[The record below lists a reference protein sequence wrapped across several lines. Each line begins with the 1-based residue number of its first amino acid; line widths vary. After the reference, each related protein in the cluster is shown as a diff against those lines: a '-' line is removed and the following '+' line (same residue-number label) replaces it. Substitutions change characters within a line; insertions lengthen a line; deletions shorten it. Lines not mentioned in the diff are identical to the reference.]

1 MGKRSAKA
9 QTGAKSSPSTRKDTK
24 GVPREMPSTSKSSF
38 QFYTWILWF
47 GLVGGLAGGWWFT
60 NNRTSESV
68 SPVTPVTET
77 PAFDPN
83 VESPWHVVD
92 LPGKGKGAIA
102 ARDIQQGELLL
113 REKPLILVPHT
124 IKVSPTDFVWD
135 QIKTLPENQKEAFF
149 NLSYV
154 GFPAGKDPAKDKK
167 DLALAILETNAVAAS
182 PHVGLFP
189 RMARLNHGCS
199 SAFNAIYSWR
209 PNEGVLVIHALKP
222 IARGSEVLAS
232 YTDTKK
238 PRDERRAYLEHHY
251 KFHCTCEA
259 CSLPEAESKASDA
272 RLQAMARHQQG
283 LSRWGKKE
291 VSAEMA
297 IEHVREIWRLGDE
310 EGYWSERGRL
320 AGDAAWVAAA
330 HGDAE
335 ATRAWASLSIKWYTY
350 EVGAGSPQVAE
361 MEAAAT
367 EPTKHKAWN
376 SREPLKVRGPE
387 GLRQ

>member
-1 MGKRSAKA
+1 MPKRGAKA
-9 QTGAKSSPSTRKDTK
+9 QTGAKPLPGARKDRKTEARVATSPSK
-24 GVPREMPSTSKSSF
+24 GFFS
-38 QFYTWILWF
+38 QFHVGILWVGLLG
-47 GLVGGLAGGWWFT
+47 GLVGGWWYST
-60 NNRTSESV
+60 MGANQDASSV
-68 SPVTPVTET
+68 IPVPDRSV
-77 PAFDPN
+77 FDPN

-113 REKPLILVPHT
+113 REKPLLLVPSS
-124 IKVSPTDFVWD
+124 IRVSPTDFIWD
-135 QIKTLPENQKEAFF
+135 QVKVLSDDKKEAFF

-167 DLALAILETNAVAAS
+167 ELALAIFETNAVAAS

-199 SAFNAIYSWR
+199 SAFNAVYSWR
-209 PNEGVLVIHALKP
+209 ANEGVLVIHALKP

-238 PRDERRAYLEHHY
+238 PRDERRAYLGQQY
-251 KFHCTCEA
+251 KFHCTCES

-272 RLQAMARHQQG
+272 RLQAMARHQHE
-283 LSRWGKKE
+283 LSRWGRKE
-291 VSAEMA
+291 VSGEDA
-297 IEHVREIWRLGDE
+297 IEHVRAIWKLGDE

-330 HGDAE
+330 HGE
-335 ATRAWASLSIKWYTY
+335 
-350 EVGAGSPQVAE
+350 
-361 MEAAAT
+361 
-367 EPTKHKAWN
+367 
-376 SREPLKVRGPE
+376 
-387 GLRQ
+387 